1 MSNDYIETGQPK
13 QLAPRDR
20 EGIDDADV
28 CESGSIEALK
38 ARAHCQL
45 CGQFMPTKREELGV
59 FVCSRCVTQSAKRQ
73 DCDECS

>member
-38 ARAHCQL
+38 AYQ
-45 CGQFMPTKREELGV
+45 REKAG
-59 FVCSRCVTQSAKRQ
+59 K
-73 DCDECS
+73 